1 MSADLHANYGRFG
14 TDRRCILMTHRSTLH
29 PHKDCKANMAVGA
42 VLMVGHV
49 FRIPDS
55 GASQVPHTCAP
66 VRQGRITEVGFG
78 ARKHI
83 YVGEDQDLIG

>member
-1 MSADLHANYGRFG
+1 
-14 TDRRCILMTHRSTLH
+14 
-29 PHKDCKANMAVGA
+29 MAVGA

-66 VRQGRITEVGFG
+66 VRQGRITEVVFG